1 MRIDAFNKVSQLYQ
15 QNSTQKLNKTNAVNK
30 KDRVEISQLG
40 KDFQIAKQVV
50 AQAPD
55 IRQDKVNELK
65 QRMASGTYNVSL
77 VEVADKMVESYFNKS
92 I

>member
-1 MRIDAFNKVSQLYQ
+1 MRIDSFNKVSQLYQ

-55 IRQDKVNELK
+55 IRQEKVNELK
-65 QRMASGTYNVSL
+65 ERMASGNYNVSL
-77 VEVADKMVESYFNKS
+77 EEVADKMVESYFNKS

>member
-1 MRIDAFNKVSQLYQ
+1 MRIDAFQKISQLYQ
-15 QNSTQKLNKTNAVNK
+15 QNNRRQVEKVAAYSK

-40 KDFQIAKQVV
+40 KDFQVAKQAV

-55 IRQDKVNELK
+55 IREEKVNALK
-65 QRMASGTYNVSL
+65 QSIASGNYNIKAE
-77 VEVADKMVESYFNKS
+77 EVANKMIENYFNES

>member
-15 QNSTQKLNKTNAVNK
+15 QNSTQKLNKTNAVSK

-40 KDFQIAKQVV
+40 KDFQIAKQEV

-65 QRMASGTYNVSL
+65 QRMASGTYNVNL
-77 VEVADKMVESYFNKS
+77 EEIADKMVESYFNES

>member
-15 QNSTQKLNKTNAVNK
+15 QNSTQKLNKTNAVSK

-77 VEVADKMVESYFNKS
+77 EEVADKMVDSYFNKS

>member
-15 QNSTQKLNKTNAVNK
+15 QNSTQKLNKTNAVGK
-30 KDRVEISQLG
+30 KDRVEISQIG

-65 QRMASGTYNVSL
+65 QRMASGTYNVSSE
-77 VEVADKMVESYFNKS
+77 EVADKMVESYFNKS